1 MADLNSKMTLLKA
14 QYFLEQARKAEADPA
29 ILAERLPFAANLEA
43 AIIYARS
50 SIDHLRNEFA
60 QRYNSKGYRT
70 WHATKWEALCR
81 SDAVGDYFA
90 NRRNFIVHQEPEKTN
105 ARIFAEAKL
114 SIKTAVSVEM
124 TVIRADGT
132 VEGPD
137 SEALDKAPPKK
148 EKALSDRDTGPD
160 RAQDTSS
167 TKISQQFFF
176 ADPDW
181 RAEPAVIY
189 VQHFIDICRKFIS
202 DAEAKFAR

>member
-70 WHATKWEALCR
+70 WHATKWEALCT
-81 SDAVGDYFA
+81 SDAVCDYFA

-124 TVIRADGT
+124 TVNTGRRNQL
-132 VEGPD
+132 EGPD

-148 EKALSDRDTGPD
+148 EEALSDRDTGPD

-176 ADPDW
+176 ADPDL
-181 RAEPAVIY
+181 RPALHRYMSQIY
-189 VQHFIDICRKFIS
+189 LRC
-202 DAEAKFAR
+202 